1 MDTVYDLLSR
11 AKKLSE
17 KNQVNSITP
26 EEVGKLHEDTL
37 AYIASLEQSADSL
50 GIKKVYRSKPDMEA
64 DTAPIGTNGK
74 ALRFGQLVSVYD
86 GTHPDSPDNGKI
98 YAYQKPG
105 WLLMGELFTRM
116 TPNVVQEAGDSAA
129 KVMSQQAVT
138 GLLMEYN
145 VSSNNGGKT
154 YTLQDAI
161 GAVPSSFQKGGLVIG
176 FIDSITNLYVR
187 YYNQCDKWTTSE
199 ECWRPIGNE
208 IINETRERKLVCGN
222 LNIST
227 GSSFRIYKLAPKNFI
242 FENDAIVTKIIFG
255 TNKVFPEDKKVDVF
269 EYSRGNTAAVNSHS
283 LTLEKGKNYI
293 ECNLQFRKGNVLMVM
308 NQEAVN
314 TSGDTVFL
322 IGTNYSFPMFGI
334 NIFGRWTEQDT
345 YGGAYDLE
353 YKEIVTYNAKSY
365 ADKTVKN
372 AFEEAKIYVNERISV
387 ESDAIKRYI
396 EENVYKSNIKTRWF
410 GYDFL
415 GGSFN
420 RKLQI
425 LSAGDQKPFNVD
437 VRVTKLIFRDEIA
450 NIVNT
455 DKEIQVYDCR
465 FGVNDKI
472 EYTATLKANTNYTV
486 CNFTLR
492 KGSVVMVQDIMLSE
506 NVYLITTI
514 YEAKGYC
521 IDQFKRWVATSAH
534 SSRFSFEYR
543 IRQSKLDEI
552 LNGEGNVT
560 SYANANFV
568 MVFGSSLTD
577 HSCSMRGHS
586 WCEKV
591 NDIVDIPISNHA
603 LSGSTLSGNIGM
615 LLGIV
620 DTLRPSYVWWNNE
633 ANGTKYGK
641 DALPHLKAAK
651 EICDSVNAKMILGG
665 ENGTAMGKINLKD
678 IDKTYEQ
685 FAKNNGL
692 IHSEL
697 RREIPDVGSTY
708 KGFNSGVH
716 QGYRNQACFF
726 KHVDAFNSLRI
737 MKSVKIFIV
746 RPKSADKNIHELC
759 YDDNYQR
766 LLNFRAAS
774 SGTRTSKTSGQ
785 IDNLDDARYV
795 VDGGTDNGTKSYEV
809 DQVVTGGSVTC
820 FKKAV
825 VEVITDTIGVTSGTF
840 VVGCDIRPTGVY
852 VARVRS
858 ASTLYDGEVRSKW
871 ESVGFEY
878 EDNNIIVELGRK
890 NADIQ
895 LYDKIRFIVVCEGAF
910 NLSKP
915 IFKDYDGSLKIIAKS
930 YEQRQYGTE
939 LNDNVL
945 MADGWTLSG
954 ASIETAPNALG
965 LYKADTSHV
974 RLGSKGDN
982 ATKSIA
988 IPKGTRRV
996 AIRIVAQR
1004 FLPIATKRFE
1014 GNTDVQNSGYV
1025 TSTPAI
1031 EAYDNDTSLMG
1042 VLINDAAHSERLVH
1056 QGWYTDYILYDTD
1069 MTDDTLKIELSKI
1082 SDDTA
1087 PIFVYS
1093 VSVQKVE

>member
-1 MDTVYDLLSR
+1 M
-11 AKKLSE
+11 
-17 KNQVNSITP
+17 
-26 EEVGKLHEDTL
+26 
-37 AYIASLEQSADSL
+37 
-50 GIKKVYRSKPDMEA
+50 
-64 DTAPIGTNGK
+64 
-74 ALRFGQLVSVYD
+74 
-86 GTHPDSPDNGKI
+86 
-98 YAYQKPG
+98 
-105 WLLMGELFTRM
+105 
-116 TPNVVQEAGDSAA
+116 
-129 KVMSQQAVT
+129 
-138 GLLMEYN
+138 
-145 VSSNNGGKT
+145 
-154 YTLQDAI
+154 
-161 GAVPSSFQKGGLVIG
+161 
-176 FIDSITNLYVR
+176 
-187 YYNQCDKWTTSE
+187 
-199 ECWRPIGNE
+199 
-208 IINETRERKLVCGN
+208 
-222 LNIST
+222 
-227 GSSFRIYKLAPKNFI
+227 
-242 FENDAIVTKIIFG
+242 
-255 TNKVFPEDKKVDVF
+255 
-269 EYSRGNTAAVNSHS
+269 
-283 LTLEKGKNYI
+283 
-293 ECNLQFRKGNVLMVM
+293 
-308 NQEAVN
+308 
-314 TSGDTVFL
+314 
-322 IGTNYSFPMFGI
+322 
-334 NIFGRWTEQDT
+334 
-345 YGGAYDLE
+345 
-353 YKEIVTYNAKSY
+353 
-365 ADKTVKN
+365 
-372 AFEEAKIYVNERISV
+372 
-387 ESDAIKRYI
+387 
-396 EENVYKSNIKTRWF
+396 
-410 GYDFL
+410 
-415 GGSFN
+415 
-420 RKLQI
+420 
-425 LSAGDQKPFNVD
+425 
-437 VRVTKLIFRDEIA
+437 
-450 NIVNT
+450 
-455 DKEIQVYDCR
+455 
-465 FGVNDKI
+465 
-472 EYTATLKANTNYTV
+472 
-486 CNFTLR
+486 
-492 KGSVVMVQDIMLSE
+492 
-506 NVYLITTI
+506 
-514 YEAKGYC
+514 
-521 IDQFKRWVATSAH
+521 
-534 SSRFSFEYR
+534 
-543 IRQSKLDEI
+543 
-552 LNGEGNVT
+552 
-560 SYANANFV
+560 
-568 MVFGSSLTD
+568 
-577 HSCSMRGHS
+577 
-586 WCEKV
+586 
-591 NDIVDIPISNHA
+591 
-603 LSGSTLSGNIGM
+603 SGNIGM
-615 LLGIV
+615 LLGVV

-1042 VLINDAAHSERLVH
+1042 VLINDAAYSERLVH

>member
-1 MDTVYDLLSR
+1 MDTVYDLLCR

-105 WLLMGELFTRM
+105 WLLMGEFFTRM
-116 TPNVVQEAGDSAA
+116 MPNVVQDAGDSAA

-138 GLLMEYN
+138 GLLTEYN

-161 GAVPSSFQKGGLVIG
+161 GAVPSCFQKGGLVIG

-187 YYNQCDKWTTSE
+187 YYNQCDNWTTSE

-208 IINETRERKLVCGN
+208 IINETRERKLVCGK
-222 LNIST
+222 LDIDT
-227 GSSFRIYKLAPKNFI
+227 GSSFRRYKLAPKNFI

-255 TNKVFPEDKKVDVF
+255 TNKVFSEDKKVDVF

-293 ECNLQFRKGNVLMVM
+293 ECNLPFRKGNVLMVQ

-322 IGTNYSFPMFGI
+322 IGTNSSFPMFGI
-334 NIFGRWTEQDT
+334 DIFGRWAERDSF
-345 YGGAYDLE
+345 GGAYDLE
-353 YKEIVTYNAKSY
+353 YKEVVTYNAKSY
-365 ADKTVKN
+365 ADKTAKN
-372 AFEEAKIYVNERISV
+372 AFEEAKIYVNERTSV

-396 EENVYKSNIKTRWF
+396 EENVFKGNIKTRRF

-437 VRVTKLIFRDEIA
+437 VRLTKLIFRDEIA
-450 NIVNT
+450 NIVNA
-455 DKEIQVYDCR
+455 DKEIKVYDCR

-472 EYTATLKANTNYTV
+472 EYTATLKANTNYAV

-521 IDQFKRWVATSAH
+521 IDQFNRWVATSAH

-560 SYANANFV
+560 SYANTDFV

-603 LSGSTLSGNIGM
+603 LSGSTLSANIGM
-615 LLGIV
+615 LLGVV

-685 FAKNNGL
+685 FAKDNGL

-697 RREIPDVGSTY
+697 RREIPNVGATY
-708 KGFNSGVH
+708 KGFDSGVH

-746 RPKSADKNIHELC
+746 RPKSADKDIHELC

-795 VDGGTDNGTKSYEV
+795 VDGGTNNGTKSYEV
-809 DQVVTGGSVTC
+809 DEVVTGGSVAC

-858 ASTLYDGEVRSKW
+858 ASTSYDGDVRSRW

-895 LYDKIRFIVVCEGAF
+895 LYDKIRFMVVCEGAF

-915 IFKDYDGSLKIIAKS
+915 IFKDYDGSPKFIAKS

-1042 VLINDAAHSERLVH
+1042 VLINDAAYSERLVH

>member
-86 GTHPDSPDNGKI
+86 GMHPDSPDNGKI

-116 TPNVVQEAGDSAA
+116 MPNVVQDAGDSAA

-138 GLLMEYN
+138 GLLTEYN

-161 GAVPSSFQKGGLVIG
+161 GAVPSCFQKGGLVIG
-176 FIDSITNLYVR
+176 FIDSMTNLYVR
-187 YYNQCDKWTTSE
+187 YYNQCDNWTTSE

-208 IINETRERKLVCGN
+208 IINETRERELVCGN

-227 GSSFRIYKLAPKNFI
+227 GSSFRRYKLAPKNFI
-242 FENDAIVTKIIFG
+242 FENDATVTKIIFG
-255 TNKVFPEDKKVDVF
+255 TNRVFSEDKKVDVF

-293 ECNLQFRKGNVLMVM
+293 ECNLPFRKGNVLMVQ

-314 TSGDTVFL
+314 TSGDTVSL
-322 IGTNYSFPMFGI
+322 IGTNFSFPMFRI
-334 NIFGRWTEQDT
+334 DIFGRWEEQDS

-353 YKEIVTYNAKSY
+353 YKEVVTYNAKSY
-365 ADKTVKN
+365 ADKTAKN
-372 AFEEAKIYVNERISV
+372 ALEDAKTYVNERTSR

-396 EENVYKSNIKTRWF
+396 DENVFKGNIKTRQF
-410 GYDFL
+410 GYDYL
-415 GGSFN
+415 GSDFN

-450 NIVNT
+450 NIVNA
-455 DKEIQVYDCR
+455 DKEIKVYDCR

-472 EYTATLKANTNYTV
+472 EYTATLKANTNYAV
-486 CNFTLR
+486 CDFTLR
-492 KGSVVMVQDIMLSE
+492 NGSVVMVQDIELSE
-506 NVYLITTI
+506 SIYLITTI
-514 YEAKGYC
+514 YNTKGYC
-521 IDQFKRWVATSAH
+521 IDRFNRWVATLIH
-534 SSRFSFEYR
+534 SSRFNFEYQ
-543 IRQSKLDEI
+543 IRKSKLEEF
-552 LNGEGNVT
+552 LNSDGNVT
-560 SYANANFV
+560 SYANTDFV
-568 MVFGSSLTD
+568 IIFGSSLTD

-591 NDIVDIPISNHA
+591 NDIVDIPVSNHA
-603 LSGSTLSGNIGM
+603 LSGSTLSINMGM
-615 LLGIV
+615 LLAVV

-665 ENGTAMGKINLKD
+665 ENETAVGGIKLKD
-678 IDKTYEQ
+678 IDKTYEL

-697 RREIPDVGSTY
+697 RREIPNVGATY
-708 KGFNSGVH
+708 KGFDSGVH

-746 RPKSADKNIHELC
+746 RPKSADKDIHELC

-974 RLGSKGDN
+974 RLGSKGGN

-1042 VLINDAAHSERLVH
+1042 VLINDAAYSERLVH